1 MMKRCAQKLSKWLYV
16 QGAIEES
23 DVELY
28 EYGAYV
34 LLVNASPLLLSLVI
48 GFVMEL
54 TLNGVLLII
63 PFVLIRK
70 FSGGF
75 HAKRVEVCF
84 TLSALII
91 SLGIYLTKE
100 IAPEIPLHVITICSV
115 ISLIIWSPIDSE
127 KRRLKDEE
135 KRRYKYVA
143 SGLAILFGVI
153 YVILCIGGKDNYAVC
168 IALSIALSSGLQGI
182 CLVENIWIKYNT
194 IDQIGKE

>member
-1 MMKRCAQKLSKWLYV
+1 MKRCAKKLSKWLYI
-16 QGAIEES
+16 QGTIEEN
-23 DVELY
+23 DMELY

-34 LLVNASPLLLSLVI
+34 LLINIVPLLLSLIVGSI
-48 GFVMEL
+48 MGFA
-54 TLNGVLLII
+54 LNGVLFIM

-75 HAKRVEVCF
+75 HAKRADVCF
-84 TLSALII
+84 ILSVVII
-91 SLGIYLTKE
+91 SLGICLTKE
-100 IAPEIPLHVITICSV
+100 ITLGIPLHIIMIWSV
-115 ISLIIWSPIDSE
+115 ISLILLSPIDSE
-127 KRRLKDEE
+127 KRRLKDAE